1 MLDLRQVW
9 PQGSGEMSLSSLP
22 RSPLLTPH
30 PLTAETFTEHPATAV
45 MLGCAEVAQD
55 EIPVPLATGSS
66 LPLTDSKPRT
76 TSWQSA
82 LVLQAC

>member
-9 PQGSGEMSLSSLP
+9 PQGSGEVTIFSTQVI
-22 RSPLLTPH
+22 TPH
-30 PLTAETFTEHPATAV
+30 PSSSHSREAFTEHPAAAV

-55 EIPVPLATGSS
+55 EIPAPRATGSS
-66 LPLTDSKPRT
+66 LPLTDSKPHT

-82 LVLQAC
+82 LVLQAR